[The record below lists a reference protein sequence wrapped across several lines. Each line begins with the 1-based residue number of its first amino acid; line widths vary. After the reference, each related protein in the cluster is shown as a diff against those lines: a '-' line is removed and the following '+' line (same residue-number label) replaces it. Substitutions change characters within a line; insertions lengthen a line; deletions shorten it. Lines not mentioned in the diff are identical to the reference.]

1 MNDQLGNDKKPKY
14 DDINKLL
21 KKNLYNHEKMDLEN
35 IQHES
40 DFYLLDY
47 VIRTLYEKKRY
58 QKKIEKLN
66 LEKKIEERYG
76 KKSDEQGTQKRVRR
90 L

>member
-1 MNDQLGNDKKPKY
+1 MNDQLAHDKKPKY
-14 DDINKLL
+14 SDINKLL

>member
-1 MNDQLGNDKKPKY
+1 MNDQLGNHKKPKY

-76 KKSDEQGTQKRVRR
+76 QKSDEQGTQKRVRR

>member
-1 MNDQLGNDKKPKY
+1 MANNKKPKY

-76 KKSDEQGTQKRVRR
+76 QKSDEQRAQKRVRR